1 MVLKVTLK
9 SIDDVKRL
17 NDIAFDYGDKII
29 VSSRNY
35 AVDARSILAL
45 FAFIGTTV
53 NLVFPD
59 HCDIG
64 KLNDV
69 VKKLAV
75 LV

>member
-1 MVLKVTLK
+1 MVLEVTLK
-9 SIDDVKRL
+9 STEDVKLL
-17 NDIAFDYGDKII
+17 NDIAFDYGEKLF